1 MADDEHEA
9 AAVQGYRHVVDA
21 ANPHLPFKIDLPHP
35 FSGDGTEPFSAW
47 IQRFEVAFNVSAVS
61 LDKAKLLP
69 VKLIGPAF
77 AYWQSLPSEV
87 KADYEL
93 TKASLTTVFGRTTFL
108 ATFQT
113 FLNARPRKPQ
123 EPLEVYG
130 AELTNLVTEAFPQYD
145 AAARN
150 CEIFRR
156 FVTGLDPS
164 LQLKIHEHGAV
175 TLDNALKV
183 ATQCERAQLAI
194 SVANPSAVMPV
205 MVNQQPSANT
215 VTATHITE
223 LASAIAE
230 LRTDLHALRQSH
242 LRRTDERVD
251 QLSRRISSLQDEVT
265 SSTQSPHQTCAT
277 VDYDIAARHRQP
289 GLDDHHRHRDRCC
302 TAQHTQRG
310 RQHPRDDC
318 CSPRHRHG
326 CSEHDQPPPIDDFS
340 CERHCSYS
348 NFSRSRELYT
358 PHPTQSDEYTPHRHH
373 YGDSRSGRSPS
384 REHRPD
390 LDREHGTRYARS
402 PSPSPQY
409 RHSNYRRHSSPSP
422 PPHPYSS
429 QRYSTSP
436 TRHVHFSQS
445 NRGKSPFLSHQGNE

>member
-1 MADDEHEA
+1 
-9 AAVQGYRHVVDA
+9 
-21 ANPHLPFKIDLPHP
+21 
-35 FSGDGTEPFSAW
+35 
-47 IQRFEVAFNVSAVS
+47 
-61 LDKAKLLP
+61 
-69 VKLIGPAF
+69 
-77 AYWQSLPSEV
+77 
-87 KADYEL
+87 
-93 TKASLTTVFGRTTFL
+93 
-108 ATFQT
+108 
-113 FLNARPRKPQ
+113 
-123 EPLEVYG
+123 
-130 AELTNLVTEAFPQYD
+130 
-145 AAARN
+145 
-150 CEIFRR
+150 
-156 FVTGLDPS
+156 
-164 LQLKIHEHGAV
+164 
-175 TLDNALKV
+175 
-183 ATQCERAQLAI
+183 
-194 SVANPSAVMPV
+194 MPV

-265 SSTQSPHQTCAT
+265 SSTRSPHQTCAA
-277 VDYDIAARHRQP
+277 VDYDIAARHRQS
-289 GLDDHHRHRDRCC
+289 GLDDHHRYRDRCC

-384 REHRPD
+384 RERRPD
-390 LDREHGTRYARS
+390 LNREHGTRYARS

-409 RHSNYRRHSSPSP
+409 RHSSYRRHSSPSP
-422 PPHPYSS
+422 PPP
-429 QRYSTSP
+429 
-436 TRHVHFSQS
+436 
-445 NRGKSPFLSHQGNE
+445 PFL